1 MGVTHSSHKLQP
13 EDILSI
19 QMETGFTSSQI
30 DRLYTR
36 FMFYSLK
43 SVREKLSRIEFDI
56 DRW

>member
-19 QMETGFTSSQI
+19 QKETGFTSSQI

-36 FMFYSLK
+36 LIFYLLK
-43 SVREKLSRIEFDI
+43 GSKITPNI
-56 DRW
+56 I